1 MNSTVIFN
9 VTQINNKIN
18 YLLESNFNSIFIRG
32 EISSLV
38 IYNSGHAYFTL
49 KDNLSEISCVFF
61 NYVENKNNII
71 LQEHTEVI
79 AFGQINVYKAKGKMQ
94 FQVRSVHIG
103 KEGNLWQQYTA
114 LKNKL
119 EKEGIFNLE
128 SKKNIPLI
136 PEKIAIICSQKG
148 AVIHDII
155 NILNRRSPY
164 IDILITDTKTQ
175 GSLAVNDIVNKIK
188 SLNEI
193 YNIDIII

>member
-1 MNSTVIFN
+1 
-9 VTQINNKIN
+9 IN

-103 KEGNLWQQYTA
+103 KEGDLWQQYTA

-193 YNIDIII
+193 YNIDIIIIAR